1 MTKPIDLITLSLIN
15 IGALEE
21 GETPGAAA
29 QNIAFNMLNFML
41 DQWSNEKMM
50 VYCVQEVIHK
60 LTPSQFNYTIG
71 LNGSVGATFT
81 GSIAGNILT
90 VTSVASGALAVGQTI
105 PTAGVTAGTSITSYG
120 TGLGG
125 SGTAAQGT
133 YYLSQNSTVASTTLT
148 SYAQRPLRINS
159 AFVRIVTATTGT
171 LDYPVAVI
179 TSEEYE
185 LIGIKSLPGPWPRAV
200 YYQPSEPVG
209 ALNYW
214 PNPSGGE
221 VHLFCDT
228 ILNNFQ
234 SINDVISLPQGYAM
248 AIVWNLSELL
258 MPGYGKNDPA
268 LVQQVTKFAAQGKGL
283 IKRTNMAPQQAA
295 RFDDML
301 VQGKRKDA
309 GWILMGGFQ

>member
-21 GETPGAAA
+21 GETPSSGA

-71 LNGSVGATFT
+71 LNGSVGSTFT
-81 GSIAGNILT
+81 GSIAGNVLT

-105 PTAGVTAGTSITSYG
+105 SGTGVALGTSITSYG

-125 SGTAAQGT
+125 SSAAAQGT
-133 YYLSQNSTVASTTLT
+133 YYLSQTSTVASSALT

-171 LDYPVAVI
+171 LDYPIAVI

-214 PNPSGGE
+214 PNPSSGE

-234 SINDVISLPQGYAM
+234 SINDTISLPQGYAM

-258 MPGYGKNDPA
+258 MPGYGKNDPS
-268 LVQQVTKFAAQGKGL
+268 LSQKVTKFAAQGKGL

-309 GWILMGGFQ
+309 GWILTGGFQ